1 LIQKE
6 KSVENQ
12 NKFKTKLCKHFSN
25 KGYCPLKDFCQFAHG
40 NTELR
45 NAADPL
51 PENIG
56 DALGAV
62 HSNYKTMSCRNFFEK
77 GECIFGD
84 KCSFYHDV
92 KDRR

>member
-1 LIQKE
+1 M
-6 KSVENQ
+6 
-12 NKFKTKLCKHFSN
+12 
-25 KGYCPLKDFCQFAHG
+25 
-40 NTELR
+40 
-45 NAADPL
+45 

-62 HSNYKTMSCRNFFEK
+62 HSNYKTMSCRNYFEK

-92 KDRR
+92 KDRRQLTDPLPNLPDGATLPPMPSKLKIYKENKENGYNYP